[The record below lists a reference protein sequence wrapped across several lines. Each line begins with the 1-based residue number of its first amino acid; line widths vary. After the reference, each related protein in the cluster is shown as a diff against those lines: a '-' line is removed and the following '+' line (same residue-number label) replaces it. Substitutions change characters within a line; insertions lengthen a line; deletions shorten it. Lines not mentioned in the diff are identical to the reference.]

1 MRCCFKEKKQW
12 NNFFLDTTK
21 TQRLQTQDTVKS
33 LLPTIKHHSKTCWK
47 QLMAM
52 VETLDGGLLTGPI
65 ICQTSIHLHLSFSGL
80 CDMDAK

>member
-1 MRCCFKEKKQW
+1 
-12 NNFFLDTTK
+12 
-21 TQRLQTQDTVKS
+21 
-33 LLPTIKHHSKTCWK
+33 
-47 QLMAM
+47 MAM